1 LKGRLP
7 FSKARLFIAAFLK
20 AITLHAVWVAA
31 GASFIGGCCDTNP
44 AYIAALARRWRG
56 NS

>member
-1 LKGRLP
+1 
-7 FSKARLFIAAFLK
+7 
-20 AITLHAVWVAA
+20 VWVAA